1 MNKIEGISFPDFD
14 YSNLK
19 ILTPKQ
25 ILQRIPVVLVQV
37 KADKTSEN
45 FISEIRLCIEQNK
58 FLKE

>member
-1 MNKIEGISFPDFD
+1 MNKIEGTSFPDFD

-25 ILQRIPVVLVQV
+25 ILQRIPVVLAQV

-45 FISEIRLCIEQNK
+45 FIGEIRL
-58 FLKE
+58 